1 LGPAE
6 ERGGP
11 RPPGGTAVVDSHGR
25 GTAEALPARPVRRID
40 LYDLVMEKVDVVAE
54 TIERRAKS
62 PTLASYEMMDPVLDD
77 YLESTRPLLALLA
90 EGVKH
95 DVDDSHEAL
104 WLEVL
109 EQLLTFGCLRRVR
122 TTRSL

>member
-1 LGPAE
+1 
-6 ERGGP
+6 
-11 RPPGGTAVVDSHGR
+11 
-25 GTAEALPARPVRRID
+25 
-40 LYDLVMEKVDVVAE
+40 MEKVDVVAE